1 MAELGNGEFSSR
13 RERKLAESKSLS
25 QSARSAVA
33 SVRDRGAELVATS
46 TSVVRSSIPAAPSVS
61 APSRKTLGRAV
72 VMTVALAIVGTFAI
86 PAYAYHPN
94 EVSVSVDE
102 VRANLLDDAQTV
114 AVDASAASQTVA
126 RDNYSTTAA
135 PIVVARA
142 ANAANAAGGGG
153 LWGSVDVSNIASNS
167 AVLSGA
173 LALVGTPGDCTAFV
187 ETILRNMGYQVGDL
201 APMQFGSYGATF
213 TDPSQVQPGDIMMRG
228 GHVAIYAG
236 DGLAAHGGLS
246 WGTSGITPSA
256 PTSYA
261 VFVRVGG

>member
-1 MAELGNGEFSSR
+1 MAELGNDEYSSR
-13 RERKLAESKSLS
+13 RERKLAESKSLT
-25 QSARSAVA
+25 QSARFAVA
-33 SVRDRGAELVATS
+33 SVRSRGAELVASS
-46 TSVVRSSIPAAPSVS
+46 TSLVRSSMPAAPAVT
-61 APSRKTLGRAV
+61 APSKKNLGRAI

-86 PAYAYHPN
+86 PAYAYHPS
-94 EVSVSVDE
+94 EVSVSVHD
-102 VRANLLDDAQTV
+102 VRANLLEDAQTV
-114 AVDASAASQTVA
+114 TMDASAASQTVA

-135 PIVVARA
+135 PVVVARA
-142 ANAANAAGGGG
+142 ANAAGGGS

-167 AVLSGA
+167 SVLSGA

-187 ETILRNMGYQVGDL
+187 EQVLRNMGYSVGDL

-256 PTSYA
+256 PTGYA
-261 VFVRVGG
+261 VFVRVG